1 MNKKKIIVLGLIVG
15 VFIISIFIQRN
26 KIISLEEKV
35 IQLENEQKEN
45 IASEITL
52 ENCPFCDGHPILQ
65 PVNQSFYIEC
75 EGCKLETN
83 YFGSKY
89 ELIQYWNNRN

>member
-1 MNKKKIIVLGLIVG
+1 MNKKKIIVLGLIVV

-35 IQLENEQKEN
+35 VQLENEQKEN
-45 IASEITL
+45 IASEIML

-65 PVNQSFYIEC
+65 PVNQRFYIEC
-75 EGCKLETN
+75 ESCEMRTD
-83 YFGSKY
+83 YFDSKY
-89 ELIQYWNNRN
+89 ELVQYWNNRN